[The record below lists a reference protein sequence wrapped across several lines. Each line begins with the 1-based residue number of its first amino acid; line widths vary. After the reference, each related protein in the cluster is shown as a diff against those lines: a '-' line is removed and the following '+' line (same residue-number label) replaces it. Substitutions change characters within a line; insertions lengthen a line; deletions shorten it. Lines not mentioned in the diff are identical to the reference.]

1 MESKATEWARRMQN
15 ERNRKNANIAR
26 MGNERRANFAGLNLN
41 RVASTR
47 ANLQIRT
54 AKNNQAKLNA
64 YSRKVAASEK
74 RATNLAS
81 GNSPN
86 FTNKLR
92 NPLNRLSAKR
102 NSWNPFKKYRK
113 SKSRKNRS
121 TRKRN

>member
-15 ERNRKNANIAR
+15 ERNRKNSNIAR

-92 NPLNRLSAKR
+92 NPLNRLSAKE
-102 NSWNPFKKYRK
+102 S
-113 SKSRKNRS
+113 SL
-121 TRKRN
+121 